1 MEIEVTQ
8 ISQVAWRV
16 TVVNDSGTNGV
27 WIPVDNSGIFPLPM
41 GDPQSIADWSM
52 VLSDTAGDM
61 HPTIDQPIDDPRI
74 LEAQKEPLLQDF
86 NLNFT
91 YDTWYPQ
98 FNVAQN
104 GKVIETPV
112 EAINGQTPGEPAVHI
127 IYKSPTTG
135 QTIVV
140 GDVEENQYVRLI
152 DMSGEVINRYLPL
165 FSARVS
171 CAACCARLCSPTRRN
186 NRHAVVT

>member
-1 MEIEVTQ
+1 
-8 ISQVAWRV
+8 
-16 TVVNDSGTNGV
+16 
-27 WIPVDNSGIFPLPM
+27 
-41 GDPQSIADWSM
+41 M

-104 GKVIETPV
+104 GKIIETPV

-127 IYKSPTTG
+127 IYKSPVSG
-135 QTIVV
+135 QEIVCV
-140 GDVEENQYVRLI
+140 GISAAVERPGRRAIVRLPGFRI
-152 DMSGEVINRYLPL
+152 RTFEIGKIAE
-165 FSARVS
+165 
-171 CAACCARLCSPTRRN
+171 AATSKRGYFWG
-186 NRHAVVT
+186 